1 MSSPRRRRSSSWSSR
16 EAREVEKKKVAKLE
30 DRLKELESFR
40 EKTKKKEKDKFKCSK
55 AGCEKQYEFNVE
67 MKELLGDKLRSRL
80 KNHFKEGVPDN
91 IEEIIKEGETKLDDQ
106 NHKMK
111 IADEFG
117 FKAIDEFV
125 KEELARDEKEEKKI
139 KKLWKEKKEKE
150 EKFKGRGRAAAR
162 GLKDR
167 SFGSGRKEFKREDR
181 GKDSVKCFN
190 CERMGHMARDCV
202 RPKTTQGRRG
212 K

>member
-1 MSSPRRRRSSSWSSR
+1 M
-16 EAREVEKKKVAKLE
+16 E
-30 DRLKELESFR
+30 DRLNELESF
-40 EKTKKKEKDKFKCSK
+40 KEKDKFKWSK
-55 AGCEKQYEFNVE
+55 TGCEKQFDFNVE

-80 KNHFKEGVPDN
+80 KSHFKEEIPNN
-91 IEEIIKEGETKLDDQ
+91 IEEVIKEGETKLDDQ

-117 FKAIDEFV
+117 FKALDEFV

-139 KKLWKEKKEKE
+139 KRLRKEKKEKE
-150 EKFKGRGRAAAR
+150 EKFKGRGRTATR
-162 GLKDR
+162 GFKDR
-167 SFGSGRKEFKREDR
+167 RFGGDRKEYKRDDR
-181 GKDSVKCFN
+181 GKDGVKCFN

-202 RPKTTQGRRG
+202 KPKTTQGRRG